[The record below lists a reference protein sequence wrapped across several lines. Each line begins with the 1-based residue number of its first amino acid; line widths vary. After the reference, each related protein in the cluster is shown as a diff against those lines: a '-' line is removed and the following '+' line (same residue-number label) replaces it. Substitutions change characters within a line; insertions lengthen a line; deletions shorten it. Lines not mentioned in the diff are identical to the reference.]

1 LPGARHAR
9 ILDRVIARISVGIA
23 LLVAG
28 AASAAEPPLPGGL
41 PDLVGPRSLA
51 LGASIGIA
59 HANEGVF
66 VNVASLAARK
76 RYSIETAGY
85 VDRRGAENVARLYG
99 GSVVDSVS
107 AAVAGA
113 FSYMKADE
121 GPYTGNA
128 WWAALAGE
136 LTTGLYVGVGGKY
149 LDFEGP
155 DPTSAAT
162 VDAGLFWQIADYVSL
177 GAAGYNLVSIA
188 NDAVAP
194 MGYGAGV
201 GLGSDRSFQLT
212 ADWRADLDRAGK
224 TTNRFAAGA
233 EVLLGEAVPL
243 RAGWMRDETLGG
255 SWWSIGAGIVTRQGV
270 ALDFAYRQS
279 FDDLSARTIAA
290 SIKVFLF
297 Q

>member
-1 LPGARHAR
+1 M
-9 ILDRVIARISVGIA
+9 IARYSLGIV

-28 AASAAEPPLPGGL
+28 AASAAEPPLPGGF
-41 PDLVGPRSLA
+41 PDLMGPRSLA

-59 HANEGVF
+59 HANEGVY

-76 RYSIETAGY
+76 RYSVETAGW
-85 VDRRGAENVARLYG
+85 VDRRGAENAARLYG

-113 FSYMKADE
+113 FSYMRSDQ
-121 GPYTGNA
+121 GDYRGGA

-136 LTTGLYVGVGGKY
+136 LTTGLYLGVGGKY
-149 LDFEGP
+149 LDLDGP
-155 DPTSAAT
+155 EDSTSAAT

-188 NDAVAP
+188 NDDVAP
-194 MGYGAGV
+194 MGYGAGF

-212 ADWRADLDRAGK
+212 GDWRADLDRAGK
-224 TTNRFAAGA
+224 TTNRWAAGA

-279 FDDLSARTIAA
+279 FDDPSARTIAA
-290 SIKVFLF
+290 SIKVFLS